1 MSVGDDMARIAEQ
14 EATLVF
20 PRFDPQVAFDIGLA
34 LKALAEER
42 KTALAIDIRLWD
54 RQLFFYSMAGTTAD
68 NVEWMRRKS
77 NCVKRFGR
85 PSYFFTL
92 KLADKGGAFSF
103 DSGVDQAEIAAHGGA
118 FPIRL
123 VHGVIIGSI
132 TVSGAPGRDDH
143 GFVVTAIARHL
154 GLDATPLML
163 APQ

>member
-1 MSVGDDMARIAEQ
+1 MSADEDMARIGQQ
-14 EATLVF
+14 EAALVF
-20 PRFDPQVAFDIGLA
+20 QRFDADVAFDIGLT

-42 KTALAIDIRLWD
+42 KTGLSIDIRLWE
-54 RQLFFYSMAGTTAD
+54 RQLFYYAMAGTTAD
-68 NVEWMRRKS
+68 NAEWMRRKS

-92 KLADKGGAFSF
+92 KLVDKGGAFPF
-103 DSGVDQAEIAAHGGA
+103 DSGVDQADIAAHGGA

-123 VHGVIIGSI
+123 DGAGIIGTI

-154 GLDATPLML
+154 GLDVLPLSL